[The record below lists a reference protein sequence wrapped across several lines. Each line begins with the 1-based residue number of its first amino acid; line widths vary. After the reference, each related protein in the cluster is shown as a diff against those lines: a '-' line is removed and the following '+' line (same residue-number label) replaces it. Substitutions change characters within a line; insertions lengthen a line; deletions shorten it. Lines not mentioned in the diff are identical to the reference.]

1 MKKFVIAFFL
11 ILGTGNFIFAQIS
24 DFKLLGPAPVRYGKS
39 EWVILISDEAK
50 NPFLQEEITLNML
63 LTSPTGK
70 KIYLPCYWQSD
81 ESITPKSES
90 VRILAVSNDRSG
102 WHARFTPQEAGRY
115 RYQFQLNRK
124 GKALVNSVRGQFFAA
139 QSKCKGFLHLRE
151 KNDWILA
158 FDNGQAFRGIGENL
172 AWESRQNDDSKFFKA
187 LHENP
192 KYNYEF
198 MLPSLSAHSG
208 NFFRTW
214 ICSWNLPIDWNKGFN
229 STRYTASD
237 EYFNPSAC
245 KQMDRLVNLSDSL
258 GVYMMLTLGMGAYE
272 LRDGGF
278 SLTDA
283 DFFVNPESRKRYK
296 NRLRYFIARW
306 GFSPSIAAW
315 ELFNEVD
322 NVQFGDKNKVIS
334 AESIVAWHDEMSTYI
349 KAIDPYKHLVTT
361 SISHRDLAGLNSLK
375 NIDINQ
381 KHIYKNTTNIAPTIN
396 QYETKFQKPYVIG
409 EYGYEWDWLKNFD
422 DFPTEMDSDFKR
434 GLWYGLFSPTPILPM
449 SWWWEFF
456 DSRGTDKYIR
466 QVRAVSD
473 EMLAA
478 GNGSFE
484 QVVIKSQALGINTFA
499 IKCGSTIFVYAYNPD
514 SLAKNISLKLST
526 EIKTDQ
532 LKIIGGN
539 TELKNQPQIIIKGK
553 QLEISGLGLPG
564 NSDIVLRMSAQKN

>member
-1 MKKFVIAFFL
+1 
-11 ILGTGNFIFAQIS
+11 
-24 DFKLLGPAPVRYGKS
+24 
-39 EWVILISDEAK
+39 
-50 NPFLQEEITLNML
+50 
-63 LTSPTGK
+63 
-70 KIYLPCYWQSD
+70 
-81 ESITPKSES
+81 
-90 VRILAVSNDRSG
+90 
-102 WHARFTPQEAGRY
+102 
-115 RYQFQLNRK
+115 
-124 GKALVNSVRGQFFAA
+124 
-139 QSKCKGFLHLRE
+139 
-151 KNDWILA
+151 
-158 FDNGQAFRGIGENL
+158 
-172 AWESRQNDDSKFFKA
+172 
-187 LHENP
+187 
-192 KYNYEF
+192 
-198 MLPSLSAHSG
+198 
-208 NFFRTW
+208 
-214 ICSWNLPIDWNKGFN
+214 
-229 STRYTASD
+229 
-237 EYFNPSAC
+237 
-245 KQMDRLVNLSDSL
+245 
-258 GVYMMLTLGMGAYE
+258 
-272 LRDGGF
+272 
-278 SLTDA
+278 
-283 DFFVNPESRKRYK
+283 
-296 NRLRYFIARW
+296 
-306 GFSPSIAAW
+306 
-315 ELFNEVD
+315 
-322 NVQFGDKNKVIS
+322 
-334 AESIVAWHDEMSTYI
+334 MSTYI

-539 TELKNQPQIIIKGK
+539 TELKNQPQIINKGK